1 MGGLA
6 DGRMGSCRP
15 PDMAIRVSAYPPIRP
30 ASQQLR
36 RPVSRVP
43 RRRPGGGD
51 GADGGGAGRARRGRV
66 LESGGPRDAREERVR
81 AADRDARRRQHR
93 RPHRVL
99 PLAPGGRARR
109 RDLPRGLRRPRP
121 HRLGRQHD
129 RAHRAAQ
136 SRIRRLVRHG
146 DRQRLQPRTEL
157 QAGAVRRRLQRRV
170 REPPER
176 ERHDARRRRGRPGRH
191 RSGGRVAARRR
202 RAEHRLQAA
211 GQQPRPGGR
220 PAGPPDHR
228 RVVPHRAPRRTRR
241 RPGRAL
247 RPEGRRRRGQPVGE
261 LRRVADAR
269 GARRRLPAAAPRARR
284 LRVRARRVERPER
297 RRGCRDRRDRCGPGT
312 QLPLRVRPGCD
323 EPDLLLVPR
332 RVLRMRGRAWALIA
346 VVTLAGR
353 GGQAQGTDSAAPPVP
368 PPSPPPPA
376 PALIARSAPRPE
388 YWLRPAA
395 SLLVPGTGQLLA
407 HQDRGAVYLAAELIG
422 LLRYA
427 HLTSQG
433 RGEARRY
440 RALALDVGRRQFA
453 PTLRDT
459 VFEYYET
466 MERFTASGRYN
477 LAPGP
482 ALVPESDPATYNG
495 TVWLFARQTYWADP
509 NTPPDPS
516 TPAYMRAVEFYQ
528 AHAVGP
534 DFLWSWSDASLEQ
547 GVFREAIR
555 KSDAAYRRA
564 QNQLGLLLA
573 NHVLSAID
581 ALISSR
587 LAAAAGR
594 SATLETTVTPGA
606 AFVRVTIEF

>member
-1 MGGLA
+1 
-6 DGRMGSCRP
+6 
-15 PDMAIRVSAYPPIRP
+15 
-30 ASQQLR
+30 
-36 RPVSRVP
+36 
-43 RRRPGGGD
+43 
-51 GADGGGAGRARRGRV
+51 
-66 LESGGPRDAREERVR
+66 
-81 AADRDARRRQHR
+81 
-93 RPHRVL
+93 
-99 PLAPGGRARR
+99 
-109 RDLPRGLRRPRP
+109 
-121 HRLGRQHD
+121 
-129 RAHRAAQ
+129 
-136 SRIRRLVRHG
+136 
-146 DRQRLQPRTEL
+146 
-157 QAGAVRRRLQRRV
+157 
-170 REPPER
+170 
-176 ERHDARRRRGRPGRH
+176 
-191 RSGGRVAARRR
+191 
-202 RAEHRLQAA
+202 
-211 GQQPRPGGR
+211 
-220 PAGPPDHR
+220 
-228 RVVPHRAPRRTRR
+228 
-241 RPGRAL
+241 
-247 RPEGRRRRGQPVGE
+247 
-261 LRRVADAR
+261 
-269 GARRRLPAAAPRARR
+269 
-284 LRVRARRVERPER
+284 
-297 RRGCRDRRDRCGPGT
+297 
-312 QLPLRVRPGCD
+312 
-323 EPDLLLVPR
+323 
-332 RVLRMRGRAWALIA
+332 MRGRAWALIA

-433 RGEARRY
+433 RGEAGRY
-440 RALALDVGRRQFA
+440 RALAFDVARRQFA
-453 PTLRDT
+453 PASRDT

-594 SATLETTVTPGA
+594 STTLETTVTPGA
-606 AFVRVTIEF
+606 AFMRVTIEF

>member
-1 MGGLA
+1 
-6 DGRMGSCRP
+6 MGSCCP
-15 PDMAIRVSAYPPIRP
+15 PDMAIRVSAHPPIRP

-66 LESGGPRDAREERVR
+66 LDSGGPRDAREERVR

-93 RPHRVL
+93 RAHRVL

-146 DRQRLQPRTEL
+146 DRQRLQPRSEL
-157 QAGAVRRRLQRRV
+157 QAGAVRRRLQRRL
-170 REPPER
+170 REPPQR
-176 ERHDARRRRGRPGRH
+176 ERHDARRRRGRPARH

-376 PALIARSAPRPE
+376 PPPIAPPAPP
-388 YWLRPAA
+388 P
-395 SLLVPGTGQLLA
+395 Q
-407 HQDRGAVYLAAELIG
+407 
-422 LLRYA
+422 
-427 HLTSQG
+427 
-433 RGEARRY
+433 
-440 RALALDVGRRQFA
+440 A
-453 PTLRDT
+453 P
-459 VFEYYET
+459 
-466 MERFTASGRYN
+466 
-477 LAPGP
+477 PPPPP
-482 ALVPESDPATYNG
+482 ALLLPESDPATYNG

-594 SATLETTVTPGA
+594 STTLETTVTPGA
-606 AFVRVTIEF
+606 AFMRVAIEF